1 MTSAGGFGI
10 ARMRVLI
17 FAGVAVLHITLI
29 LLVAF
34 NFETIVKQPEPVAGV
49 MKLVDLEE
57 EIPPPPPPPE
67 EPPVP
72 QTTTQEPIA
81 ANVIETDDEPPPVSA
96 PVSVPVQEYVVPETV
111 EYLPQHLITKV
122 PIFPEDEIRRN
133 TIYPPIAQ
141 RSNIEGTV
149 YLALFIDRDGN
160 IRDIRILREDP
171 PNRGFGEAA
180 INAFRGVRAIPAES
194 NGVPV
199 GVQYRYPIR
208 FVLR

>member
-1 MTSAGGFGI
+1 MI
-10 ARMRVLI
+10 I
-17 FAGVAVLHITLI
+17 FAGVTVLHIALI

-34 NFETIVKQPEPVAGV
+34 NIETIVKQSEPSAGV

-57 EIPPPPPPPE
+57 EIPPPPE

-72 QTTTQEPIA
+72 QSTTQEPIA
-81 ANVIETDDEPPPVSA
+81 ENVIETDEEPPPVTA
-96 PVSVPVQEYVVPETV
+96 PVNPVQQYVVPEQV
-111 EYLPQHLITKV
+111 EYLPQHMITKV
-122 PIFPEDEIRRN
+122 PVFPEDQIRRN
-133 TIYPPIAQ
+133 TIYPRIA
-141 RSNIEGTV
+141 RESNIEGTA
-149 YLALFIDRDGN
+149 YLALFIDREGN

-180 INAFRGVRAIPAES
+180 VNAFRGIRVTPAES

-199 GVQYRYPIR
+199 GVQWRYPIR